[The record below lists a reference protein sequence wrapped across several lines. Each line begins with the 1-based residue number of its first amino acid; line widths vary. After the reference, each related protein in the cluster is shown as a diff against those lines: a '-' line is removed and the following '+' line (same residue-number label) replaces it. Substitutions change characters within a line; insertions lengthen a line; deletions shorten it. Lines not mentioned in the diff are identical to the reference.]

1 MLVMRRAFSLV
12 ATCIALV
19 AWAACASVL
28 GVDKTYTL
36 GAADAGTSEGGS
48 SEGDGGGA
56 TSGIRCAQGGTACT
70 AGPQEC
76 CEASN
81 GSLSC
86 ISASGGCN
94 QGTDI
99 FCDEPSQ
106 CGGQACCISLQTQG
120 SDLLGTVCM
129 ASCPSPQIALCARPN
144 GTCAGGLQCK
154 PLTVGA
160 PFGSDWFYGCQ

>member
-1 MLVMRRAFSLV
+1 MRRALSLL
-12 ATCIALV
+12 AACIAC
-19 AWAACASVL
+19 AACASVL

-36 GAADAGTSEGGS
+36 GAADGGPGEGGAN
-48 SEGDGGGA
+48 EGDGGGA
-56 TSGIRCAQGGTACT
+56 TSGIRCAQGGPSCI

-86 ISASGGCN
+86 ISASEGCN
-94 QGTDI
+94 QGGTDI

-106 CGGQACCISLQTQG
+106 CGGQACCIDLQAQG
-120 SDLLGTVCM
+120 NDLLGTACM
-129 ASCPSPQIALCARPN
+129 ASCPSPQITLCARSN

-160 PFGSDWFYGCQ
+160 PFGNDWFYGCQ